1 MSESSTVEHDRL
13 ARNCPRHPGLYVA
26 LENFGASEQSWDSQS
41 LRLRASGSGR
51 IHGDRARVLRALGR
65 ERGGRELDVREEGSL
80 RELCDKALGTTTTIA
95 AVSSSSSRNGG
106 NVLQASII
114 VAGCFSVSIVEE
126 WLTWSVMISS
136 RISKMSMAGAGT
148 QHVSISHRNKKGRL
162 QKWRQTCRSLVFFFA
177 ARRKPH
183 ANALRRERG
192 PRRKRSGELQRR
204 EALAR
209 RLGAAWTW
217 VRNGHRMSK
226 ACGYRLE
233 GTGGG
238 A

>member
-1 MSESSTVEHDRL
+1 VSESSTVEHDRL

-80 RELCDKALGTTTTIA
+80 RELCDKALVCHDLLA
-95 AVSSSSSRNGG
+95 H
-106 NVLQASII
+106 LQD
-114 VAGCFSVSIVEE
+114 VHG
-126 WLTWSVMISS
+126 
-136 RISKMSMAGAGT
+136 
-148 QHVSISHRNKKGRL
+148 
-162 QKWRQTCRSLVFFFA
+162 CRSLVFFFA